1 MGYIPS
7 ADTVYATAY
16 LTDIGRTYLFNKNN
30 ERFNSNGDD
39 LFEIKKFTLSDID
52 TNYKTPLLL
61 ESGDVPDITGKNEGC
76 LKTTANYVQTNL
88 IAFVFNGAP
97 INVDYNTN
105 IISTGGPI
113 PILGV
118 DENSLPTST
127 ETPPPLP
134 AQQSSEGPATGPIQS
149 F

>member
-7 ADTVYATAY
+7 AETVYATAY

-76 LKTTANYVQTNL
+76 LKTTANYIQSNL
-88 IAFVFNGAP
+88 IAFVFDGSP
-97 INVDYNTN
+97 INVEYVTDLPINRLTPELN
-105 IISTGGPI
+105 IYEGSI
-113 PILGV
+113 P
-118 DENSLPTST
+118 SST

-134 AQQSSEGPATGPIQS
+134 AQPTPIGGGSTSSDS
-149 F
+149 